1 MKFLYFEFYYEN
13 SFANHAAIS
22 AKVANVVGLGYNFI
36 PTSST
41 VEKLENVET
50 EEELIR
56 ARRKVARSK
65 VIMSEWLEMMNDE
78 DTFTHTL
85 EKVYT
90 DYESTGNGYIE
101 IGRKV
106 TGEIGYIG
114 HIPSTTIRVRRIRD
128 GYIQIVNQR
137 VVYFKNFQDSSTENP
152 ITNDK
157 RPNEL
162 IHIKKY
168 SPKTSYYGVPDT
180 VSAAFSIVGDILAS
194 KYNIDY
200 FENKAVPRY
209 ILTLKG
215 AKLSQE
221 SEERFFRFMQSGLR
235 GQNHRTLYIPLPGD
249 SIDKKVEFDMKPIE
263 NTVQEGS
270 FEKYHKSNVNDILMA
285 HQVPVSKV
293 GSGIGSSIA
302 SAMVGDR
309 TFKEQVSRPSQKNL
323 EKIINKIIKEKTD
336 ILLFKFNE
344 FTLTDE
350 DTQSRIDERYLR
362 MKVVVPNEIRER
374 INLPLRQDANDFV
387 ELRPQQVADQ
397 TARALGT
404 RQRDMDRQ
412 SNSTDSLS
420 STNARNAGGEGRQQ
434 N

>member
-1 MKFLYFEFYYEN
+1 MTEEYEQEEYIGKIDIPQQNEKKTDIFLSDADIVKTFSDISANFKRRVARLQKVYSGVDASSKQLFPEQEIISAYGLFDVVVPPYNLDELAFYYEN

-50 EEELIR
+50 EEELVR

-65 VIMSEWLEMMNDE
+65 VVMSEWLEMMNDE

-180 VSAAFSIVGDILAS
+180 VSAAFSIVGES
-194 KYNIDY
+194 
-200 FENKAVPRY
+200 AV
-209 ILTLKG
+209 
-215 AKLSQE
+215 S
-221 SEERFFRFMQSGLR
+221 
-235 GQNHRTLYIPLPGD
+235 
-249 SIDKKVEFDMKPIE
+249 
-263 NTVQEGS
+263 
-270 FEKYHKSNVNDILMA
+270 
-285 HQVPVSKV
+285 
-293 GSGIGSSIA
+293 
-302 SAMVGDR
+302 
-309 TFKEQVSRPSQKNL
+309 
-323 EKIINKIIKEKTD
+323 
-336 ILLFKFNE
+336 
-344 FTLTDE
+344 
-350 DTQSRIDERYLR
+350 
-362 MKVVVPNEIRER
+362 
-374 INLPLRQDANDFV
+374 
-387 ELRPQQVADQ
+387 
-397 TARALGT
+397 
-404 RQRDMDRQ
+404 
-412 SNSTDSLS
+412 
-420 STNARNAGGEGRQQ
+420 
-434 N
+434 

>member
-1 MKFLYFEFYYEN
+1 M
-13 SFANHAAIS
+13 
-22 AKVANVVGLGYNFI
+22 
-36 PTSST
+36 
-41 VEKLENVET
+41 
-50 EEELIR
+50 
-56 ARRKVARSK
+56 
-65 VIMSEWLEMMNDE
+65 
-78 DTFTHTL
+78 
-85 EKVYT
+85 
-90 DYESTGNGYIE
+90 
-101 IGRKV
+101 
-106 TGEIGYIG
+106 
-114 HIPSTTIRVRRIRD
+114 
-128 GYIQIVNQR
+128 
-137 VVYFKNFQDSSTENP
+137 
-152 ITNDK
+152 
-157 RPNEL
+157 
-162 IHIKKY
+162 
-168 SPKTSYYGVPDT
+168 
-180 VSAAFSIVGDILAS
+180 
-194 KYNIDY
+194 
-200 FENKAVPRY
+200 PRY

-285 HQVPVSKV
+285 HQVPISKV

-323 EKIINKIIKEKTD
+323 EKTINKIVKEKTD
-336 ILLFKFNE
+336 ILLLKFNE

-420 STNARNAGGEGRQQ
+420 STNTRNAGGEGRQQ